1 LGSSL
6 APGLP
11 LRQFVSLK
19 FESDSV
25 MTTLRILVVDDNK
38 ALRDAVRR
46 LLAFRPHWE
55 ICGEATNGR
64 EAIEKSVEL
73 HPDVVLMDIGMPEM
87 DGLQATR
94 RLGELAP
101 EIEVLVFTEHES
113 RHAMAAALEAG
124 ARGYLAKSR
133 AGQLG
138 EAIEAIAQHQP
149 YSALNEALS
158 KRTSA

>member
-1 LGSSL
+1 
-6 APGLP
+6 
-11 LRQFVSLK
+11 
-19 FESDSV
+19 
-25 MTTLRILVVDDNK
+25 MTTLRILIVDDNK

-46 LLAFRPHWE
+46 LLAFRPSWE

-113 RHAMAAALEAG
+113 KHAMAAALDTSPNHALANWARPSKPLLNTSTTLPSAG
-124 ARGYLAKSR
+124 KSR
-133 AGQLG
+133 STQTPEEHSQGFC
-138 EAIEAIAQHQP
+138 
-149 YSALNEALS
+149 
-158 KRTSA
+158 R

>member
-1 LGSSL
+1 
-6 APGLP
+6 
-11 LRQFVSLK
+11 
-19 FESDSV
+19 
-25 MTTLRILVVDDNK
+25 MTTLRILIVDDNK

-46 LLAFRPHWE
+46 LLAFRPSWE

-101 EIEVLVFTEHES
+101 EIEVLIFTEHES
-113 RHAMAAALEAG
+113 KHAMAAALEAG

-133 AGQLG
+133 SSQLG
-138 EAIEAIAQHQP
+138 EAIETIAQHQH
-149 YSALNEALS
+149 YSALAKELS
-158 KRTSA
+158 KHTNA